1 MGNTEN
7 NENKM
12 NKDKADKE
20 NKNEMIEWIKSIS
33 FAIIV
38 AVFINT
44 FLFNSTYVLG
54 NSMQPTL
61 HEKDRLFSIKVSLF
75 FKGPERGD
83 IAIIKAPDNDKKDYI
98 KRVIGVEGD
107 LVEIIEGRVY
117 VNQKLLE
124 EDYIEQ
130 DSYTHIYNM
139 DTWEVPENEVFVL
152 GDNREKN
159 ASKDSRTFG
168 TVDVKSVKGITG
180 FRYFPIDDRFGS
192 LD

>member
-1 MGNTEN
+1 MLENIENDENKPKN
-7 NENKM
+7 NEN
-12 NKDKADKE
+12 NKDDT
-20 NKNEMIEWIKSIS
+20 MDWIKSIA

-61 HEKDRLFSIKVSLF
+61 HEKDRLFSIKVSLL

-83 IAIIKAPDNDKKDYI
+83 IVIIKAPDDPKKDYI
-98 KRVIGVEGD
+98 KRVVGIEGD

-117 VNQKLLE
+117 VNRKLLE
-124 EDYIEQ
+124 EDYIESN
-130 DSYTHIYNM
+130 SYTHIYNI
-139 DTWEVPENEVFVL
+139 DTWEVPNGEVFVL

-168 TVDVKSVKGITG
+168 TIKKKSVKGITG
-180 FRYFPIDDRFGS
+180 FRYFPLDGRFGS

>member
-1 MGNTEN
+1 MLGNTEN
-7 NENKM
+7 DENKIK
-12 NKDKADKE
+12 KDKESKDD
-20 NKNEMIEWIKSIS
+20 MMDWIKSIS

-61 HEKDRLFSIKVSLF
+61 HEKDRLFSVKVSLF

-83 IAIIKAPDNDKKDYI
+83 IVIIKAPDNDKKDYI
-98 KRVIGVEGD
+98 KRIIGVEGD

-124 EDYIEQ
+124 EDYIEP
-130 DSYTHIYNM
+130 DSYTHIYNI
-139 DTWEVPENEVFVL
+139 DTWEVAQGEVFVL

-168 TVDVKSVKGITG
+168 TVDVKNVKGITG